1 MAAIKI
7 GVAAWHDIA
16 TYYPPG
22 HRSSSER
29 FDYYYSQEE
38 MEDWAPRI
46 AMMKRNAV
54 NYPGVRTRLP
64 VGVASWPS
72 MAWEATPS
80 TYQIA
85 SHSSWHAP
93 WLHLIPHGTPGR

>member
-46 AMMKRNAV
+46 AMMKRNAEEV
-54 NYPGVRTRLP
+54 HVIIRCSSSGEYYRL
-64 VGVASWPS
+64 S
-72 MAWEATPS
+72 
-80 TYQIA
+80 
-85 SHSSWHAP
+85 
-93 WLHLIPHGTPGR
+93 LHDENRLLRVIPT